1 MGMIAP
7 ESLFTLQNIAVPYPN
22 RDGRMIG
29 IYSVIYLIKYFYILK
44 NKMILPF
51 LYLLFFISIV
61 TVILFY
67 KKDSWSNTYSGWPGP
82 IENPY
87 ATNVPALYGNPKYM
101 SKCKYTYNPKSTT
114 GYLSMKNLPN

>member
-1 MGMIAP
+1 MGL
-7 ESLFTLQNIAVPYPN
+7 LFLILLRIDHQYNYQNFSEVHI
-22 RDGRMIG
+22 
-29 IYSVIYLIKYFYILK
+29 
-44 NKMILPF
+44 F

-61 TVILFY
+61 TVPLMLLFY
-67 KKDSWSNTYSGWPGP
+67 KKESWSNTYSGWPGP